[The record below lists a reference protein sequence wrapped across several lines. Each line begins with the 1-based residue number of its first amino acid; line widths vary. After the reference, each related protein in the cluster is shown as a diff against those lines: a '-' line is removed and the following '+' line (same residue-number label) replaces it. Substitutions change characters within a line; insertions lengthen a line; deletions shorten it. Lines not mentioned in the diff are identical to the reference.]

1 MSSLSPSFNV
11 LPYLHWLRGG
21 AAALVGS
28 QWRLRGC
35 RRRWQCGRADPPT
48 PLLSPFF
55 LFCPFSPLSFPSL
68 AVFSSVVPLLSSL
81 FSLSFFAVSFPLSP
95 LWFFLLSLSGSLKRP
110 LELLPED
117 EDEVMKLRVISA
129 VIERRFFF
137 FLSFCYCFHSCTLLL
152 LCFWFSEMTK
162 DDGNAGSDLNDFLWL
177 HYFLLLFWSSLFLS
191 SCLFFLLSL
200 SPSTPFLLLL

>member
-11 LPYLHWLRGG
+11 LPSLHWLRGG

-35 RRRWQCGRADPPT
+35 RWRWQCGRADPPT

-68 AVFSSVVPLLSSL
+68 AVF

-95 LWFFLLSLSGSLKRP
+95 LWFFFSPSLVLSNVPWSCCLK
-110 LELLPED
+110 
-117 EDEVMKLRVISA
+117 MKTKLRVISA
-129 VIERRFFF
+129 VIERRF

-152 LCFWFSEMTK
+152 LCFWFSEMKKTM
-162 DDGNAGSDLNDFLWL
+162 ATLVLISMISSVYIISFCFSDL
-177 HYFLLLFWSSLFLS
+177 LS
-191 SCLFFLLSL
+191 SRLLPPFPSL
-200 SPSTPFLLLL
+200 VLPFYSQNCIRSGPLLQW